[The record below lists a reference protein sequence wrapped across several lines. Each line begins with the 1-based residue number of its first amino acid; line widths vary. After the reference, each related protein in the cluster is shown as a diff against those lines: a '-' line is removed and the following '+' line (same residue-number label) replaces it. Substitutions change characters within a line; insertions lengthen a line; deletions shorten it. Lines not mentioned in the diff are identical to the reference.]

1 MGSKLSCLAALQVVK
16 KKHRTR
22 MLEFFIDV
30 ARECFNIGNFNSMM
44 AIICECGPRGPP
56 PVVRGLPPLPSPCL
70 SPPAAGMNLSPVAR
84 LKKTWSKVKTAKFD
98 VLEVGISL
106 RRGLP
111 SCFGPCE
118 DALPRV
124 PSGIGSVSRPGCA
137 APGRQAAHTS
147 SASGLQSEPAL
158 PKAEF
163 WGEIS
168 RGSARQADSP
178 RLGKADQAETGL
190 FPEVLGRLGGPGA
203 GQ

>member
-1 MGSKLSCLAALQVVK
+1 MGQAAPHQAALRGLELEGTTPSGAQAESGLAALQVVK

-44 AIICECGPRGPP
+44 AIICECAAPGVPLRCCGA
-56 PVVRGLPPLPSPCL
+56 RLPPPSPCL

-98 VLEVGISL
+98 VLEVGVSL

-118 DALPRV
+118 DVLP
-124 PSGIGSVSRPGCA
+124 
-137 APGRQAAHTS
+137 
-147 SASGLQSEPAL
+147 
-158 PKAEF
+158 
-163 WGEIS
+163 
-168 RGSARQADSP
+168 
-178 RLGKADQAETGL
+178 
-190 FPEVLGRLGGPGA
+190 
-203 GQ
+203 

>member
-44 AIICECGPRGPP
+44 AIICECAAPGVPLQCCGAC
-56 PVVRGLPPLPSPCL
+56 LPLPSPCL

-111 SCFGPCE
+111 SCFSPCE
-118 DALPRV
+118 DVLPQV
-124 PSGIGSVSRPGCA
+124 PSSVGSVSRPGCA

-168 RGSARQADSP
+168 RGLA
-178 RLGKADQAETGL
+178 KA
-190 FPEVLGRLGGPGA
+190 GR
-203 GQ
+203 